1 MPTIVLETDRS
12 ELVGFL
18 LVAGASE
25 LNVGA
30 DSRDGILTG
39 FPQDPAL
46 LEHPLADIIQRY
58 KHVEFRLASTK
69 GADETRISGSLPGQF
84 EIDVVISAGGVGTWR
99 MCEGGTS
106 ASGTCRCAT

>member
-25 LNVGA
+25 LNVGV

-39 FPQDPAL
+39 FPKDPAL
-46 LEHPLADIIQRY
+46 LEHPLADTIQRY
-58 KHVEFRLASTK
+58 KHVEFQLASTR
-69 GADETRISGSLPGQF
+69 GVDETRISGSLPGHF
-84 EIDVVISAGGVGTWR
+84 EIEVVLSADGVGTWR

-106 ASGTCRCAT
+106 VIGTCRCAT